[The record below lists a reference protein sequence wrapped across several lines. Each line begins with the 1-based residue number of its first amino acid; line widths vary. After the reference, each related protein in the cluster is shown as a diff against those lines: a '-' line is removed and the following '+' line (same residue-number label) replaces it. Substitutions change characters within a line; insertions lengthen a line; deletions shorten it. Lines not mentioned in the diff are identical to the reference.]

1 MLKNACTDGRPLE
14 LYFIYGWCLQSL
26 LYSKTPRAL
35 DGDFAKAREISNE
48 NFSVV
53 RGHVVEKSPGNDM
66 ESYISHAIE
75 KWMLLFSEPF
85 L

>member
-1 MLKNACTDGRPLE
+1 MRVLMVDLWNCILFMDG
-14 LYFIYGWCLQSL
+14 CLQSL
-26 LYSKTPRAL
+26 LNSKTPRAL
-35 DGDFAKAREISNE
+35 NGDFAKAREISNE

-75 KWMLLFSEPF
+75 KCMLLFSEPF